1 MNNTIS
7 LKGRSLTSNRDFSKE
22 EMEYLFDLAAQLKE
36 KQKNGIEH
44 HLLKGKTLGMI
55 FEKSSTRTR
64 VSFEA
69 GMYQLGGYALY
80 LSSSDLQ
87 LGRGETIAD
96 TAKVL
101 SRYVDGIMAR
111 TYSHKTIE
119 DLAKYGTVPVIN
131 GLSDLEHP
139 CQVLCDYFTVLEKK
153 GRLEGITLTYI
164 GDGNNMANSLLL
176 AGADLGVNVN
186 IIHPGGY
193 SPDKSIVEIAREK
206 AKISGS
212 VINIGSDI
220 DEYIK
225 NSDIIYT
232 DVWISMGQEK
242 ETQERHEKFKAY
254 QVNGALLAKASKD
267 VLVMHCLP
275 AHRGEEITD
284 EVMDGPHS
292 IVFDQAENRLHIQ
305 KAIMATLMEG

>member
-1 MNNTIS
+1 MMKTLNF
-7 LKGRSLTSNRDFSKE
+7 KGRSFTSNDDFSLE
-22 EMEYLFDLAAQLKE
+22 EMEYLFALAKDLKE
-36 KQKNGIEH
+36 KQKKGIEH

-101 SRYVDGIMAR
+101 SRYLDGIMAR
-111 TYSHKTIE
+111 TYAHKTVT
-119 DLAKYGTVPVIN
+119 DLAKYGAVPVIN

-139 CQVLCDYFTVLEKK
+139 CQVMCDYFTVLEKK
-153 GRLEGITLTYI
+153 GRLKGLTLTYI

-176 AGADLGVNVN
+176 AGAKLGVNVN
-186 IIHPGGY
+186 VIHPGGY
-193 SPDKSIVEIAREK
+193 SPDAAIADLSRSYA
-206 AKISGS
+206 AKTGS
-212 VINIGSDI
+212 KINIGTDI
-220 DEYIK
+220 ETYIK
-225 NSDIIYT
+225 TSDIIYT
-232 DVWISMGQEK
+232 DVWVSMGQEK
-242 ETQERHEKFKAY
+242 EKEERLKTFKAY
-254 QVNGALLAKASKD
+254 QVNASLLAKAPKD
-267 VLVMHCLP
+267 ALVMHCLP

-284 EVMDGPHS
+284 EVMDGASS

-305 KAIMATLMEG
+305 KAIMAALMG

>member
-1 MNNTIS
+1 MTKTLN
-7 LKGRSLTSNRDFSKE
+7 LKGKSLVSNADFTKE
-22 EMEYLFDLAAQLKE
+22 EMEYLFDLTKELKD
-36 KQKNGIEH
+36 KQKKGEKH
-44 HLLKGKTLGMI
+44 HLLAGKTLAMI

-69 GMYQLGGYALY
+69 GMYHLGGSALY

-87 LGRGETIAD
+87 LGRGENIAD

-111 TYSHKTIE
+111 TYAHKTVE

-153 GRLEGITLTYI
+153 GRLLGTTLTYI
-164 GDGNNMANSLLL
+164 GDGNNMANSLLI
-176 AGADLGVNVN
+176 AGARLGVNVN
-186 IIHPGGY
+186 ILHPSGY
-193 SPDKSIVEIAREK
+193 SPDKNIVAMAEK
-206 AKISGS
+206 DALQTGA

-220 DEYIK
+220 EKYIK
-225 NSDIIYT
+225 DSDVIYT
-232 DVWISMGQEK
+232 DVWVSMGQEK
-242 ETQERHEKFKAY
+242 EKEERLKVFKAY
-254 QVNGALLAKASKD
+254 QINKDLMTKAKKD

-284 EVMDGPHS
+284 EVIDGPNS

-305 KAIMATLMEG
+305 KAIMASLMG

>member
-1 MNNTIS
+1 MTKTLN
-7 LKGRSLTSNRDFSKE
+7 LKGKSLVSNADLTKE
-22 EMEYLFDLAAQLKE
+22 EMEYLFDLTKELKG
-36 KQKNGIEH
+36 KQKRGEKH
-44 HLLKGKTLGMI
+44 HLLAGKTLAMI

-69 GMYQLGGYALY
+69 GMYHLGGSALY

-87 LGRGETIAD
+87 LGRGENIAD

-111 TYSHKTIE
+111 TYAHKTVE

-153 GRLEGITLTYI
+153 GHLKGITLTYI
-164 GDGNNMANSLLL
+164 GDGNNMANSLLI
-176 AGADLGVNVN
+176 AGARLGVNVN
-186 IIHPGGY
+186 ILHPSGY
-193 SPDKSIVEIAREK
+193 SPDKNIVAMAEK
-206 AKISGS
+206 DAQETGA

-220 DEYIK
+220 EKYLKD
-225 NSDIIYT
+225 SDVIYT
-232 DVWISMGQEK
+232 DVWVSMGQEK
-242 ETQERHEKFKAY
+242 EKEERLKVFKAY
-254 QVNGALLAKASKD
+254 QINKDLMAKAKKD

-284 EVMDGPHS
+284 EVIDGPNS

-305 KAIMATLMEG
+305 KAIMASLMG